1 MRAELAGWKAALTA
15 TPRAES
21 DSGSVGSASPVREE
35 PPTPGALSE
44 KSTRTDR
51 SASVYLDATDS
62 LSAATPPRQE
72 VAGPRSSV
80 SGGRYVQ
87 PRSVSRSGPIRPVQ
101 SYRCRVAR
109 LSGGWRARRA
119 MSERSFS
126 TSEGA
131 HSILSEASAAASFH
145 SADDAPAAGSEQR
158 EPLELVEALRS
169 QLVAD
174 AVLLSPQA
182 EGLLEQLGAALGKAD
197 SSQTASS
204 TI

>member
-1 MRAELAGWKAALTA
+1 
-15 TPRAES
+15 
-21 DSGSVGSASPVREE
+21 
-35 PPTPGALSE
+35 
-44 KSTRTDR
+44 
-51 SASVYLDATDS
+51 
-62 LSAATPPRQE
+62 
-72 VAGPRSSV
+72 
-80 SGGRYVQ
+80 
-87 PRSVSRSGPIRPVQ
+87 
-101 SYRCRVAR
+101 
-109 LSGGWRARRA
+109 

-158 EPLELVEALRS
+158 EPLALVEALRS

-182 EGLLEQLGAALGKAD
+182 EGLLEQLRAALGKAD